1 MESQKN
7 QGPYS
12 PPLSQGPQF
21 QFQQIQQPQQLQT
34 IQKTQQIPSMQ
45 QILPPTD
52 SKKRRYHQLTEYEKA
67 KINFLKGSG
76 RNITEIANELGISR
90 TSINYY
96 IKKISNPNCT
106 YGKTG
111 RPRKQKNE
119 MERAKEPK
127 KTKKFISSTQIN
139 IPQPPQPPIPQANY
153 IQQQS
158 NINLYQTPSNTI
170 RLNALNDGNV
180 FPDTQSQLH
189 DFSWK
194 SPSNQQIFK
203 QNTGFRPMYES

>member
-1 MESQKN
+1 MDQ
-7 QGPYS
+7 QRTQAYS
-12 PPLSQGPQF
+12 PQLTQMPQF
-21 QFQQIQQPQQLQT
+21 QIQQPQQLQQIQQFQQFPK
-34 IQKTQQIPSMQ
+34 IQKVV
-45 QILPPTD
+45 PTND
-52 SKKRRYHQLTEYEKA
+52 SKKRKYHQLTEYEKA

-76 RNITEIANELGISR
+76 KNITEIANELGISR

-111 RPRKQKNE
+111 RPRKPKNE
-119 MERAKEPK
+119 IEKGK
-127 KTKKFISSTQIN
+127 KSKKFSNTPMN
-139 IPQPPQPPIPQANY
+139 IPQPPQPPMAQPNY
-153 IQQQS
+153 MQQQS
-158 NINLYQTPSNTI
+158 NLNLYQTPSNPI
-170 RLNALNDGNV
+170 RMSNVNDGNA
-180 FPDTQSQLH
+180 FQDAQSQLH